1 MSLMRPVKIPFRYE
15 RSVFKMCVEW
25 WKKNDKKKTI
35 SWIVYFETV
44 ESLKKLKKK
53 YDDISSLRK

>member
-1 MSLMRPVKIPFRYE
+1 MKDLFLR
-15 RSVFKMCVEW
+15 CVLSGET
-25 WKKNDKKKTI
+25 KKKTI